1 MARLVYLIAAILA
14 ASPQCDALSLQRKV
28 SIGNQFTRSNFI
40 YSTASA
46 IFFADMSCLV
56 SGSSP
61 ACAAEENPRYYES
74 EVQMKYGDD
83 ANGNPR
89 TRGVFV
95 RKFTG
100 DSTPY
105 SFPTP
110 RSLPLPK
117 VWPEEPPF
125 TKKDFFRADE
135 EDDENFY
142 TLPRLVYH
150 IDEPAVSALTQYY
163 RSNIAPGSKILDICS
178 SWVSHYPLEFKN
190 NMKRISGTGMN
201 ALELIANDQLTD
213 YEARNLNVNPTL
225 PYDDNTFDVVTCVVS
240 IDYLIHP
247 IEVLKEVRRV
257 LVPGGKAIISQSNRC
272 FPSKAISM
280 WLNMNDREHLELIN
294 GYAKYAGFGPGK
306 AYDITASVPD
316 EQFNNPMFI
325 IEVSK

>member
-1 MARLVYLIAAILA
+1 MAHLLYLIAAILA
-14 ASPQCDALSLQRKV
+14 ASPRCEALSLQRKV

-135 EDDENFY
+135 GDDENFY

-150 IDEPAVSALTQYY
+150 IDEPAVAALTQYY

-247 IEVLKEVRRV
+247 IEVLKEV
-257 LVPGGKAIISQSNRC
+257 SC
-272 FPSKAISM
+272 
-280 WLNMNDREHLELIN
+280 
-294 GYAKYAGFGPGK
+294 
-306 AYDITASVPD
+306 
-316 EQFNNPMFI
+316 
-325 IEVSK
+325 